1 VKRSG
6 SQEKRWFYELAPN
19 EARKLMLGAASRKDW
34 ETVWAWSDVIVPGHN
49 PWRTFD
55 NQLMLDLRRNSRDQ
69 EMREELEL
77 LILKFGG
84 AELIP
89 RVHAIVDSQTC
100 PVEPA
105 LWSFLLT
112 REGSPAEEELIRKY
126 RRASTNRHC
135 QAELYLQLVLSPVTD
150 LPGAWKGYWS
160 PALENIVVSQLDMHD
175 GVAIVAADLLG
186 QFGSRDAEAP
196 LWARLEKWHRSPS
209 LRPSDMRLEHDLER
223 A

>member
-1 VKRSG
+1 
-6 SQEKRWFYELAPN
+6 
-19 EARKLMLGAASRKDW
+19 MLGAASRKDW

-105 LWSFLLT
+105 LWSFLLK